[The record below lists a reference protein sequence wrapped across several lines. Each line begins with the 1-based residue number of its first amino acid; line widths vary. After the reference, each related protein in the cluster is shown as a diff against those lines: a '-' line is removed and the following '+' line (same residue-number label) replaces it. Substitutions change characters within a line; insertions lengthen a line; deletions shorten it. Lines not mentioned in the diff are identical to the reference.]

1 MIAEECK
8 PYKIGETRILL
19 VLQKWLELYLVPK
32 VKKKLKKSPFLNATV
47 NQKIADLFIT
57 IKKQAISEIKN
68 FHLNCFPFNSIKL
81 QMLLFAT
88 SSWYSADIS
97 QKVI

>member
-32 VKKKLKKSPFLNATV
+32 VKKKIPLLNATV